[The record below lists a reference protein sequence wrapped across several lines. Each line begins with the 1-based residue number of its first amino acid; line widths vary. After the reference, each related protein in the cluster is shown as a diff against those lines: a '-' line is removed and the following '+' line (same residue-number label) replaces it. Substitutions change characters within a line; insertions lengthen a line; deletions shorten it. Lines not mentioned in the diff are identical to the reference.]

1 MRQAFMSTTQVFC
14 DLGGYDACC
23 NERSTWESWRM

>member
-1 MRQAFMSTTQVFC
+1 MRQAFISITKGLY